1 MIKKRIIISGG
12 GTAGHIFPA
21 LSIAEELNNSSGLY
35 DFLFVGAK
43 NRMEM
48 RKVPLAGYKIKGL
61 WIDGIQRR
69 LSFRNIIFPLKLFVS
84 IIHSFFIIVSFRP
97 KCVVGTGG
105 FASGPLLFMASL
117 LRIPTIIH
125 EQNSFPGL
133 TNKLLGKL
141 VDKVCV
147 SYDGME
153 KHFPRKKIIKTGNP
167 IREALRKNC
176 DRKVAQDFFNL
187 NNKKLTILIIG
198 GSLGAEPI
206 NKLIAKKINNFS
218 NYQLIWQTGK
228 SNYREYNKLSND
240 FNNIFVFDFIDR
252 MDLAYSAADIVVSR
266 AGAIAITEIC
276 FLKKASILIPSPYVS
291 ENHQMKNA
299 TTLSKNEACLLVEE
313 KELEAH
319 FFSKLELLLNSKNY
333 REKIA
338 INAKE
343 ISIDNSSIK
352 IINVLNQVFKS

>member
-21 LSIAEELNNSSGLY
+21 LSIAEELNSSSGLY
-35 DFLFVGAK
+35 DILFVGAQ

-48 RKVPLAGYKIKGL
+48 KKVPLAGYKIKGL
-61 WIDGIQRR
+61 WIDGMQRK
-69 LSFRNIIFPLKLFVS
+69 LSVRNIIFPLKLFVS
-84 IIHSFFIIVSFRP
+84 IIHSFFIIVGFRP

-105 FASGPLLFMASL
+105 FASGPVLFVASL

-133 TNKLLGKL
+133 TNKLLGKV

-153 KHFPRKKIIKTGNP
+153 KYFPQKKIIKTGNP
-167 IREALRKNC
+167 IREALKKNC

-206 NKLIAKKINNFS
+206 NKLIAKELNNFS
-218 NYQLIWQTGK
+218 NYQLIWQTGT
-228 SNYREYNKLSND
+228 SNYQDYNKLSNN
-240 FNNIFVFDFIDR
+240 FNNISVFDFIER
-252 MDLAYSAADIVVSR
+252 MDLAYSVADIIVSR

-299 TTLSKNEACLLVEE
+299 TTLLKYEACLIVEE
-313 KELEAH
+313 KDLEVH
-319 FFSKLELLLNSKNY
+319 FFPTLERLLNNKNY

-338 INAKE
+338 INSKK
-343 ISIDNSSIK
+343 ISIDNSSTK
-352 IINVLNQVFKS
+352 IINVLNQIF